1 MLQNTLLKK
10 TSLVTYGQLLSTK
23 KGQLELLQ
31 YSVFQ
36 EFDGN
41 AVGNFC
47 KVPEMSKRTD
57 SYQKV
62 ILNIWISV
70 RLHDL
75 PHSLSRAEEGR

>member
-70 RLHDL
+70 RFHDL